1 MIDLDSILSM
11 ALSFALGFSPIEAV
25 LVYGLYR
32 YIPRFLEKYM
42 DRKFKEGIEEVDGIV
57 YGLFTPTVE
66 DIVENGK
73 VVQPKGTVPIVASL
87 TPLVST
93 IPSAIGAALGE
104 TVRGALQ
111 SVKMGELG
119 RIGNAAKQLGSLQ
132 DTALS
137 AKDPAMAVVKPIIS
151 EWVAS
156 NWGKKAAGGV
166 DVALGMIP
174 VNLTDVLTGPVLEK
188 LAEKMPLAKQLLE
201 ELKASNVLA
210 NAEKI
215 A

>member
-1 MIDLDSILSM
+1 MTVLDFILPSCAIVFTIADVC
-11 ALSFALGFSPIEAV
+11 ALYWYL
-25 LVYGLYR
+25 
-32 YIPRFLEKYM
+32 PRFLKLYM

-57 YGLFTPTVE
+57 YGLFTPTSE
-66 DIVENGK
+66 DIVEDGK
-73 VVQPKGTVPIVASL
+73 IVQPKGTVPIVSAL

-188 LAEKMPLAKQLLE
+188 LAEKMPVAKQLLE